1 MGREEWGFSLG
12 REAGARGEE
21 QGGEVVNMRWKKGKP
36 GGGEKRKK
44 GRWGDVKLME
54 KGRKGK

>member
-1 MGREEWGFSLG
+1 MGREEWEWGFSLG

-36 GGGEKRKK
+36 GGGRKEKRAD
-44 GRWGDVKLME
+44 GGT
-54 KGRKGK
+54 